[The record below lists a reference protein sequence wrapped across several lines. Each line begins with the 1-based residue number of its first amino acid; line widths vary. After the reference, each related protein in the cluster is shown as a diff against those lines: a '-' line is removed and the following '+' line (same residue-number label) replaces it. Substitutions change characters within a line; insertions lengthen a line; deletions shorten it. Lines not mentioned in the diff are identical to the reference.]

1 MNLTLADMLSSFD
14 TSKTKKYSQFL
25 IKMLNQKVGDF
36 NKDMMLRAVSD
47 SINPLERVLPNDSW
61 ENNLKK
67 NFVCDYIFSW
77 GRMERFIE
85 FTELMEKG
93 LVKENDISKYD
104 SWEML
109 ENNLFEAKN
118 REMFKKSKNIFIK
131 FLKTII
137 ILFLNH

>member
-1 MNLTLADMLSSFD
+1 MGIKKLKKENEILNLTLADMLSSFD

-67 NFVCDYIFSW
+67 NFVCDYIFRGEEW
-77 GRMERFIE
+77 KD
-85 FTELMEKG
+85 L
-93 LVKENDISKYD
+93 L
-104 SWEML
+104 
-109 ENNLFEAKN
+109 NL
-118 REMFKKSKNIFIK
+118 
-131 FLKTII
+131 
-137 ILFLNH
+137 LN